1 MAATYRARGEV
12 ATSQLWV
19 ASSQASV
26 TTGKIASA
34 IAYSLKKNPA
44 GSSAATMATP

>member
-1 MAATYRARGEV
+1 MAAAYRARGEV

-34 IAYSLKKNPA
+34 IAYSL
-44 GSSAATMATP
+44 